1 MKKES
6 FRQKIRRLFISKR
19 EKKFIKI
26 PPFVQFLLT
35 FSTYKS
41 FQASVQ
47 EEKILA
53 EPNGFSGSGETTVC
67 RAEYQREE
75 NYSREQAHRDCP

>member
-1 MKKES
+1 MNKIYENISDPIHMLLKEG
-6 FRQKIRRLFISKR
+6 K
-19 EKKFIKI
+19 
-26 PPFVQFLLT
+26 LT

-53 EPNGFSGSGETTVC
+53 EPNGLSGSGETTVC
-67 RAEYQREE
+67 RAEYL
-75 NYSREQAHRDCP
+75 

>member
-1 MKKES
+1 MNKIYENISDPIHMLLKEG
-6 FRQKIRRLFISKR
+6 K
-19 EKKFIKI
+19 
-26 PPFVQFLLT
+26 LT

-53 EPNGFSGSGETTVC
+53 EPNGFSGSGETSLQGRIPEGRELLK
-67 RAEYQREE
+67 RAGSQRLPL
-75 NYSREQAHRDCP
+75 SLQVLSD